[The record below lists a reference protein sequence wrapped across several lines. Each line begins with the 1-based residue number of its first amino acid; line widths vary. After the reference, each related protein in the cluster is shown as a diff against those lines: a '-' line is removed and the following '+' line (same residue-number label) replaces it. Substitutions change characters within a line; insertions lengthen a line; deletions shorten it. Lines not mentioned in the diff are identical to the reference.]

1 MKYNISNLIK
11 TYRKKK
17 GITQSELARGICT
30 QAIISKIENSETTP
44 SMEIF
49 FLLCERLEIPT
60 NEILKVLEFDLATEK
75 KEYFIIEDSKAQSVM
90 CSAVLDVLETDP
102 GLAVRFFKNKI
113 GKQLDTWVQDGVVE
127 AEKLMTK
134 MVSCFKKNKKTSHA
148 NTING
153 QFLDF

>member
-49 FLLCERLEIPT
+49 FCFV
-60 NEILKVLEFDLATEK
+60 KGWK
-75 KEYFIIEDSKAQSVM
+75 Y
-90 CSAVLDVLETDP
+90 
-102 GLAVRFFKNKI
+102 
-113 GKQLDTWVQDGVVE
+113 QL
-127 AEKLMTK
+127 MRY
-134 MVSCFKKNKKTSHA
+134 
-148 NTING
+148 
-153 QFLDF
+153 